1 MGKESFKE
9 RINTLTDLLEEKL
22 KPSVSKFEE
31 VVLADKTKIFI
42 EPEIKEKATVSI
54 EVEGEMQSVPNETYE
69 LADGRKIVVENGAI
83 SEIIEAE
90 EEQEETNEE
99 MNEDKL
105 TVEDVQ
111 KMLDALGF
119 KHQEE
124 IKELKESF
132 NAQLSELKAEFK
144 TDSDNV
150 KQVVLEGF
158 KELGE
163 LPSEVTEKKKNGHN
177 FGTPKKVSKLKY
189 DI

>member
-1 MGKESFKE
+1 MEKESFKE
-9 RINTLTDLLEEKL
+9 KLSKLTDLLEDKL

-31 VVLADKTKIFI
+31 VVLADETKINI
-42 EPEIKEKATVSI
+42 EPAVEVGATVSI
-54 EVEGEMQSVPNETYE
+54 EVEGEMQPVPNETYE

-83 SEIIEAE
+83 SEVIEAE
-90 EEQEETNEE
+90 EEQEETTEE
-99 MNEDKL
+99 MNDDNL

-132 NAQLSELKAEFK
+132 NTQLSELKLEFK

-150 KQVVLEGF
+150 KKAVLEGF

-163 LPSEVTEKKKNGHN
+163 LPSEVTEKKKNGFN
-177 FGTPKKVSKLKY
+177 YDAPKKASKLKY